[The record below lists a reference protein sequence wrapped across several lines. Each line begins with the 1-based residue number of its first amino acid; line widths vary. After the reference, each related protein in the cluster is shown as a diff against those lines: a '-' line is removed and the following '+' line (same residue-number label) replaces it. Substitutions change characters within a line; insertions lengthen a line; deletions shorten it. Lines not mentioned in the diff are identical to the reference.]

1 MVDLSYLK
9 LLIVIVSDK
18 NTLTVCVKFMLWGI
32 VRMRFSTM
40 INQLKRIC
48 DSLDA
53 MQSVGKV
60 YYSQSMEQLDEI
72 ANLANRVAG
81 YAQKVQTNSIVGE
94 TNIKRS
100 KVESSDVTESGLSE
114 QTINQLQP
122 VIEALQVMLNQKPS
136 ETTVTTA
143 TKYDISHRPISQI
156 PTVITDSNI
165 SVTQGTYEDT
175 KYSVNDNLSPDDMNE
190 IRKMPTKAKAAM
202 CRQITSVYHT
212 KLLQI
217 SKRVSEYECLN
228 QLSKLIWDWYSVRI
242 IKNRQYNCQFRYSV
256 RRIKNIIYSIII
268 AYGYHLE
275 QGDVNNFVLS
285 FYDWLKLV
293 GSDSTVTDKY
303 ASPYEVYDI
312 EINHTCIYANVTAMV
327 LSDLLWDFGFSEIR
341 SATTSA
347 SFVYFSPHGVAML
360 TEELSPTV
368 AEKYRD
374 YRADP
379 DVLTEVGIA

>member
-1 MVDLSYLK
+1 
-9 LLIVIVSDK
+9 
-18 NTLTVCVKFMLWGI
+18 
-32 VRMRFSTM
+32 MRFSTM

-48 DSLDA
+48 DNLGA
-53 MQSVGKV
+53 MQNAGRV

-72 ANLANRVAG
+72 ANLSNRISI
-81 YAQKVQTNSIVGE
+81 YAQRVQGNSIVNS
-94 TNIKRS
+94 TDKCN
-100 KVESSDVTESGLSE
+100 TESFACTDSAVCGLDMA
-114 QTINQLQP
+114 QLQP
-122 VIEALQVMLNQKPS
+122 VIDALQSLINSDTSDASTKI
-136 ETTVTTA
+136 TA
-143 TKYDISHRPISQI
+143 TTYDISHRPTLQI
-156 PTVITDSNI
+156 PNAITDSNTAT
-165 SVTQGTYEDT
+165 TQGNYDDT
-175 KYSVNDNLSPDDMNE
+175 KYSVNDNLSPNDMDE
-190 IRKMPTKAKAAM
+190 IRKMPTKAKSAM
-202 CRQITSVYHT
+202 CRQITSVYHA

-217 SKRVSEYECLN
+217 SKRVSEYDCIN

-242 IKNRQYNCQFRYSV
+242 IKNRQYNCQFKYSV

-275 QGDVNNFVLS
+275 LGDVNNFVLD

-312 EINHTCIYANVTAMV
+312 EINHTCIYANVTAMI

-368 AEKYRD
+368 AERYRD

>member
-1 MVDLSYLK
+1 
-9 LLIVIVSDK
+9 
-18 NTLTVCVKFMLWGI
+18 
-32 VRMRFSTM
+32 M

-48 DSLDA
+48 DSLGA
-53 MQSVGKV
+53 MQNAGRV

-72 ANLANRVAG
+72 ANLSNRISI
-81 YAQKVQTNSIVGE
+81 YAQRVQGNSIVNS
-94 TNIKRS
+94 TDKCNT
-100 KVESSDVTESGLSE
+100 ESSACTDSAVCELDMA
-114 QTINQLQP
+114 QLQP
-122 VIEALQVMLNQKPS
+122 VIDALQSLINSDTSDVSTKI
-136 ETTVTTA
+136 TA
-143 TKYDISHRPISQI
+143 TTYDISHRPTLQI
-156 PTVITDSNI
+156 PNAITDSNTAT
-165 SVTQGTYEDT
+165 TQGTYDDT
-175 KYSVNDNLSPDDMNE
+175 KYSVNDNLSPNDMDE
-190 IRKMPTKAKAAM
+190 IRKMPTKAKSAM
-202 CRQITSVYHT
+202 CRQITSVYHA

-217 SKRVSEYECLN
+217 SKRVSEYDCIN

-242 IKNRQYNCQFRYSV
+242 IKNRQYNCQFKYSV

-275 QGDVNNFVLS
+275 LGDVNNFVLD

-312 EINHTCIYANVTAMV
+312 EINHTCIYANVTAMI